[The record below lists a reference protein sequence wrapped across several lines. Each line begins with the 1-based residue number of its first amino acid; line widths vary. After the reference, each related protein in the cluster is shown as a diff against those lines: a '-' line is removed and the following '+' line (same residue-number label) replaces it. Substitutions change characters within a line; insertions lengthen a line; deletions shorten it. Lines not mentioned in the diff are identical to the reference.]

1 MATNIV
7 QEISNELDSLN
18 RSERKVAEVILAD
31 PQAATRSSIAV
42 LARAAQVSEPT
53 VNRFCKRFNTA
64 GFPDF
69 KLHLAQALA
78 SGVPYVNRNVEPDD
92 DAESYTNKIIDA
104 TIAALVQAKKN
115 IDPQTINLAVDQLIQ
130 AKQIMFYGLGAS
142 GPVATDAQHKFFRF
156 NIPVTAYDD
165 ILMQR
170 MSAAAASTGD
180 VIVVISYTGRTK
192 DLVDVAEIGR
202 QAGATVIGITA
213 PNSPL
218 ADHCSIVVDV
228 DAPEDTDVY
237 MPMTSRIMH
246 LTVIDILATGVTLRR
261 GPDFLKHLKAIKDS
275 LKDTRYPAK

>member
-104 TIAALVQAKKN
+104 TIGVF
-115 IDPQTINLAVDQLIQ
+115 PSSRGYT
-130 AKQIMFYGLGAS
+130 AS
-142 GPVATDAQHKFFRF
+142 SRRFRF
-156 NIPVTAYDD
+156 
-165 ILMQR
+165 
-170 MSAAAASTGD
+170 
-180 VIVVISYTGRTK
+180 
-192 DLVDVAEIGR
+192 
-202 QAGATVIGITA
+202 
-213 PNSPL
+213 
-218 ADHCSIVVDV
+218 H
-228 DAPEDTDVY
+228 
-237 MPMTSRIMH
+237 
-246 LTVIDILATGVTLRR
+246 
-261 GPDFLKHLKAIKDS
+261 
-275 LKDTRYPAK
+275 